1 MSTGGREITRPAGNY
16 FENKL
21 LLNPE
26 KWALNIYLKE
36 KKGKCTSSLF
46 IIGIFLGN
54 YEGDHTED
62 LATTVQGKK
71 SSCEVHHNDHLKNN
85 NQNSTW
91 DINNQLS
98 RLILLTWSLYVT
110 VK

>member
-36 KKGKCTSSLF
+36 KKKENVPPHFSS
-46 IIGIFLGN
+46 
-54 YEGDHTED
+54 
-62 LATTVQGKK
+62 
-71 SSCEVHHNDHLKNN
+71 
-85 NQNSTW
+85 
-91 DINNQLS
+91 
-98 RLILLTWSLYVT
+98 
-110 VK
+110 

>member
-26 KWALNIYLKE
+26 KMSTKYIF
-36 KKGKCTSSLF
+36 KGKKKENVPPHFSSQVS
-46 IIGIFLGN
+46 FLGN

-85 NQNSTW
+85 NQNST
-91 DINNQLS
+91 
-98 RLILLTWSLYVT
+98 
-110 VK
+110 